1 MLKHS
6 YVPAEFGKGIIVPLV
21 KDHSGDVCNV
31 DNYRGITIS
40 SVVSK
45 IFENCLLFKCERY
58 LFSDKLQPGFKKG
71 VVLLFI
77 VFKKLLIIFVVGT
90 VECS

>member
-31 DNYRGITIS
+31 DNYRGITI
-40 SVVSK
+40 
-45 IFENCLLFKCERY
+45 
-58 LFSDKLQPGFKKG
+58 
-71 VVLLFI
+71 
-77 VFKKLLIIFVVGT
+77 T
-90 VECS
+90 VAL